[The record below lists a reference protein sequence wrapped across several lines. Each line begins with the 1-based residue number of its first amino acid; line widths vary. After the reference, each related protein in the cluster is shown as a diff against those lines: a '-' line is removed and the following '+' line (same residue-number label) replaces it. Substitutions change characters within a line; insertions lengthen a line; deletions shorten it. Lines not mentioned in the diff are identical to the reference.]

1 MTRVTD
7 HTYIASMTKLTSF
20 EEVEEVLKSR
30 KVSAGKFEEESLPFR
45 GDSLIELDGAE
56 HLARRRLEAPL
67 FSGEALTRYEVEVL
81 DPAVERCFADLE
93 ADRGE
98 DGTIRTD
105 VVRLLRRM
113 LLQIAAAVIGL
124 DDVETPERTA
134 LLESYMYPLN
144 EGVDVKFSTGDHE
157 EVIREGLA
165 AKEGFL
171 RDLFL
176 PSQEHRRRIVDRI
189 RSGEVPESVLP
200 ADLISRMLLHH
211 DDAWDD
217 DLIAR
222 EAILYLAG
230 ATLTTSSAV
239 THAVV
244 ELTDWFEEHPEDAAR
259 VADLTFLRGVCNETL
274 RLHPNIT
281 AMVRRARED
290 VVLASGREFRAGEV
304 LALNIV
310 RANRDPKVFGD
321 DADRF
326 DPHRSVPGNV
336 RPYGLSFGAGPHV
349 CIGRPLVTTVSGGM
363 AEREGETDRVMIK
376 LLKALLDRG
385 VRVDPL
391 RPPVLADTAEAV
403 YRELPVVFE
412 AA

>member
-1 MTRVTD
+1 MTRVKE
-7 HTYIASMTKLTSF
+7 HPYLASMTKLTSF
-20 EEVEEVLKSR
+20 GEVEEVLKSR
-30 KVSAGKFEEESLPFR
+30 KVSAGKFEQESLPFR
-45 GDSLIELDGAE
+45 GDSLIELDGPE
-56 HLARRRLEAPL
+56 HLVRRRLEAPL
-67 FSGEALTRYEVEVL
+67 FSREALSRYELEVL
-81 DPAVERCFADLE
+81 DPAVERCFAALE
-93 ADRGE
+93 GEREE
-98 DGTIRTD
+98 DGIIRTD
-105 VVRLLRRM
+105 LVRLLRRM

-124 DDVETPERTA
+124 DDVESPDRTR

-144 EGVDVKFSTGDHE
+144 EGVDVKFSTSDHDE
-157 EVIREGLA
+157 IIREGLI

-171 RDLFL
+171 RDFFL
-176 PSQEHRRRIVDRI
+176 ASQERRRGIVTRI
-189 RSGEVPESVLP
+189 RAGEASEAEVPL
-200 ADLISRMLLHH
+200 DLISRMLLHY
-211 DDAWDD
+211 DQAWDE

-239 THAVV
+239 THALVD
-244 ELTDWFEEHPEDAAR
+244 LTGWLEEHPEDSNR
-259 VADLTFLRGVCNETL
+259 LSDLTFLRGVCNETL

-281 AMVRRARED
+281 AMVRRAREGF
-290 VVLASGREFRAGEV
+290 VLASGRKILAEEV

-310 RANRDPKVFGD
+310 QANRDPEVFGE

-326 DPHRSVPGNV
+326 IPHRVAPENV

-385 VRVDPL
+385 VRIDQS
-391 RPPVLADTAEAV
+391 RPPVLAATAERV

-412 AA
+412 AG